1 MSVLSFSNLGTYG
14 WYGNQ
19 LYQIAATIGV
29 AVKNDMEYMF
39 PKWKYSEYFKKE
51 LPQMDKVELDK
62 IKGGY
67 INREG
72 PHHFEEVIV
81 PDNKV
86 NWDLGG
92 YLQSEKYF
100 EHCRELVLSYLELKD
115 EYKEL
120 INQNFGELLSRK
132 NCAIH
137 VRRGDYANFPAYH
150 PLLTM
155 DYYNQAMKHFDDDTI
170 FIVFS
175 NDMAWCKAN
184 FIGDRFL
191 FVDGGDKSLGGD
203 VIIEHNLM
211 SMCQNIITANS
222 SFSLWASILNK
233 NPDKKIICPS
243 TWFGP
248 ALRGHKLDDMYPKNS
263 III

>member
-1 MSVLSFSNLGTYG
+1 MSTLSFSNIGTYG

-19 LYQIAATIGV
+19 LYQIASTIGV
-29 AVKNDMEYMF
+29 ATKNDMDYMF
-39 PKWKYSEYFKKE
+39 PTWKYSHYFKKE
-51 LPQMDKVELDK
+51 LPQLPKPELDL

-67 INREG
+67 IDREG
-72 PHHFEEVIV
+72 PHHFEEVII
-81 PDNKV
+81 PDKTK
-86 NWDLGG
+86 NWDIGG

-100 EHCRELVLSYLELKD
+100 EHCKDLVFSYLELKD
-115 EYKEL
+115 EYTDFIKTTFDP
-120 INQNFGELLSRK
+120 ILSRK

-150 PLLTM
+150 PMLGM
-155 DYYNQAMKHFDDDTI
+155 DYYSKAMSHFDDDTL

-175 NDMAWCKAN
+175 NDMDWCKAN
-184 FIGDRFL
+184 FIGDRFI
-191 FVDGGDKSLGGD
+191 FIDGGDKALGGD

-233 NPDKKIICPS
+233 NPDKKVICPS
-243 TWFGP
+243 IWFGP
-248 ALRGHKLDDMYPKNS
+248 ALSGYKLEDTYPKNS

>member
-1 MSVLSFSNLGTYG
+1 MGVLSFSNLGTYG

-29 AVKNDMEYMF
+29 AVKNDMEYVF

-51 LPQMDKVELDK
+51 LPQMDKVDLDI
-62 IKGGY
+62 IKGNY

-72 PHHFEEVIV
+72 PHHFEEVII
-81 PDNKV
+81 PDSNL

-100 EHCRELVLSYLELKD
+100 DHCRDLVLSYLELKD
-115 EYKEL
+115 EYVEVIKDRYNDIL
-120 INQNFGELLSRK
+120 NKK

-137 VRRGDYANFPAYH
+137 VRRGDYLKFPGYH
-150 PLLTM
+150 PVMGM
-155 DYYNQAMKHFDDDTI
+155 DYYNKAMSHFDSDTT
-170 FIVFS
+170 FIIFS
-175 NDMAWCKAN
+175 NDMDWCKTN
-184 FIGDRFL
+184 FIGDNFI
-191 FVDGGDKSLGGD
+191 FIDNGDKSLGGE
-203 VIIEHNLM
+203 VVVEHNLM
-211 SMCQNIITANS
+211 AMCDNIITANS

-243 TWFGP
+243 VWFGP
-248 ALRGHKLDDMYPKNS
+248 ALPGYRLDDMYPKNS